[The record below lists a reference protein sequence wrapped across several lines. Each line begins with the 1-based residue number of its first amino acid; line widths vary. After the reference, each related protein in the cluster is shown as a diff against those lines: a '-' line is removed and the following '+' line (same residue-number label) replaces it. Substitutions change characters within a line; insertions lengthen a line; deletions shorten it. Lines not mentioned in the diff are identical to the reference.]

1 MTKKLIA
8 AICKYNLKIPLMS
21 LESILMIV
29 APICVFTTGVII
41 LPILVKP
48 RKQSASPKRYVR
60 GL

>member
-1 MTKKLIA
+1 MNQKLLFLLHIFF
-8 AICKYNLKIPLMS
+8 KVMS

-29 APICVFTTGVII
+29 APICVFTAGVLI

-48 RKQSASPKRYVR
+48 RKQNVLQKKYVR

>member
-1 MTKKLIA
+1 
-8 AICKYNLKIPLMS
+8 MS

-29 APICVFTTGVII
+29 APICVFTAGVLI

-48 RKQSASPKRYVR
+48 RKQNVLQKKYVR